1 MARSSTSRPKATRP
15 DSSERMNGDGHR
27 RWTSQ
32 EQPRGRN
39 KFVRGLIITVINVRP
54 VTVNR
59 VSVSVMSEVQ

>member
-1 MARSSTSRPKATRP
+1 M
-15 DSSERMNGDGHR
+15 DIGDGR
-27 RWTSQ
+27 ARWSRA
-32 EQPRGRN
+32 PRN